1 MGWGRPMFACVDT
14 INLATTT
21 SAISLKV
28 AKGVA
33 VALMYAD
40 ETWVPPDHGGCIIS

>member
-1 MGWGRPMFACVDT
+1 MFARVDT
-14 INLATTT
+14 IIIATPI

-40 ETWVPPDHGGCIIS
+40 ETWVPPDHGGCVIS